1 MLQYN
6 FHDSVWNPKEIFPA
20 NVDEVRMMQTDPEP
34 LRMQSEV
41 EGAADRAAAWYVS
54 FSETEINDICMLVW

>member
-41 EGAADRAAAWYVS
+41 EGAADRAAAVMCFFLRLKS
-54 FSETEINDICMLVW
+54 MTFAC